1 MTLTEPGMWADASR
15 GRASTGLASE
25 RSTKRHFGLTA
36 KILVGLGIAL
46 IVSLVLVSFF
56 VEEPLRR
63 WIEREIN
70 APLDGYTVRLGG
82 LDLHPLTA
90 SMELEQ
96 LVVSQDELPKPPIVE
111 VPRASGSLDIR
122 ALLSGALVVSIE
134 VERPIVD
141 MNRAQLREEA
151 QDAKPIAEKGWQE
164 AIHNVTPLKINRLRV
179 IGAEVTYLD
188 EPKSAPIHLE
198 QVDLLVENIR
208 NVHSEPG
215 SWKCAPAISA
225 S

>member
-70 APLDGYTVRLGG
+70 APLDGYTVR
-82 LDLHPLTA
+82 
-90 SMELEQ
+90 
-96 LVVSQDELPKPPIVE
+96 
-111 VPRASGSLDIR
+111 LDIR